1 MNDFNFQDQ
10 IVFVTGAA
18 RGIGNAIA
26 SAFLECGAKVVA
38 ADLLEVETALSEAH
52 RDNVLPLVGDL
63 TDKANV
69 TSFVQQS
76 VEKFGRIDVLVN
88 NAGVVRLDPA
98 ESLSKE
104 DWDLTLEVN
113 LTAPFVLTQE
123 VGKQMIA
130 QQGGK
135 IVNIASQAAEIAL
148 GSARGLLREQGGADG
163 DDEGVGARVG
173 GTQHQR
179 ERRRSLPSS

>member
-10 IVFVTGAA
+10 VVFVTGAA

-38 ADLLEVETALSEAH
+38 ADLLEEVETALPEAH
-52 RDNVLPLVGDL
+52 RDNILPLVGDL
-63 TDKANV
+63 TDKKNV
-69 TSFVQQS
+69 VSFVQES
-76 VEKFGRIDVLVN
+76 VKKFGRIDVLVN

-104 DWDLTLEVN
+104 DWDLTLNVN

-123 VGKQMIA
+123 VGKQMIE

-148 GSARGLLREQGGADG
+148 EEHVAYCASKAGLHG

-173 GTQHQR
+173 KTQHQR
-179 ERRRSLPSS
+179 